1 MKSAGH
7 AHRSSLFARCD
18 IPLTQVKAV
27 ASESEHTSIMQRARP
42 SKNHLIDPVR
52 ARCWMAWLA
61 FAAALLLTLAPSISR
76 IMLASAIELP
86 AAMQVIGHED
96 PADHGAHS
104 TAPDEHAGHGSN
116 WGGEGECAYCPLAS
130 HLPGTSSFRP
140 ALAHYVLLEIGEPI
154 FLVARLQVPTNTRG
168 LGSQAPP
175 AYG

>member
-1 MKSAGH
+1 MH
-7 AHRSSLFARCD
+7 QSSLLARCD

-52 ARCWMAWLA
+52 VRFWMAWLA

-86 AAMQVIGHED
+86 TVMQVIGHED

-130 HLPGTSSFRP
+130 HLSDTSSFRP
-140 ALAHYVLLEIGEPI
+140 VLAHYVLLEIGEPI
-154 FLVARLQVPTNTRG
+154 FVVARLPVPTNTRG